1 MFYREKFIKLA
12 KIGIVIMEI
21 KVVVKKIEAAIF
33 WLVLYA
39 SAIKIVD
46 TADGVAASRTT
57 ADVSFGLKFNILQI
71 KNINKGKI
79 NNFKIIE
86 YLISW
91 FKLKNLVLLFVIIP
105 SLVPTTTTARKITIL
120 AGIHR

>member
-1 MFYREKFIKLA
+1 M
-12 KIGIVIMEI
+12 GIVVIEI
-21 KVVVKKIEAAIF
+21 NVVVKRIVAAII

-46 TADGVAASRTT
+46 TAEGVPAWRTT
-57 ADVSFGLKFNILQI
+57 AEVSFRFKFRILLT
-71 KNINKGKI
+71 KNIIRGKI

-86 YLISW
+86 YLIPW
-91 FKLKNLVLLFVIIP
+91 FKLKNLVFLFVIIP
-105 SLVPTTTTARKITIL
+105 SLVPTTTIARKITIL